1 MEYSAL
7 FNILQGE
14 RINLSDTQR
23 ARIAHALNTHP
34 VQSFGKMNET
44 LWETC
49 FDMLESEGIYLSNS
63 KQESIKAQMSALEEP
78 TKAPEE
84 VAPPGIHM
92 TEDQLRRIEEKL
104 TAILSYEPKVGVLG
118 KTGIGKS
125 SLCNALFGQEIC
137 PINNVEAC
145 TREPKE
151 VFLRIGGKGIKLLDV
166 PGVGE
171 NEKRDREYAEL
182 YRKLLPEFDLVL
194 WLIKADDRANAK
206 DLEFFQRIIKPHI
219 DQGKPFFFV
228 VSQVDKID
236 PIREWNDKN
245 HEPGPNQ
252 LLNIYRKANYI
263 AEQFS
268 IPSEKVIP
276 VSAIEGYKLKTLVE
290 EIVYALP
297 KEKKVTFFR
306 AVEEDKRSE
315 KATEHVKKSLGEI
328 LGEVVVSVVGT
339 VGAFANKLV
348 DLAGKVIEFGGSIAN
363 AITTIGDYFKK
374 IFL

>member
-49 FDMLESEGIYLSNS
+49 FDMLESEGVYLSNS

-78 TKAPEE
+78 TGAPEE

-92 TEDQLRRIEEKL
+92 TEDQLRRIEERL
-104 TAILSYEPKVGVLG
+104 SAILSYEPKVGVLG

-206 DLEFFQRIIKPHI
+206 DQEFFQRILKPHI

-228 VSQVDKID
+228 ASQVDKID
-236 PIREWNDKN
+236 PCREWDEKR
-245 HEPGPNQ
+245 HEPGPHQ
-252 LLNIYRKANYI
+252 LQTIQRKVIYI
-263 AEQFS
+263 ASQFS
-268 IPSEKVIP
+268 VPTSKVVP
-276 VSAIEGYKLKTLVE
+276 VSAIEGYNLTTLVD
-290 EIVYALP
+290 EIVFALP
-297 KEKKVTFFR
+297 REKKVTFFR

-315 KATEHVKKSLGEI
+315 KATEHVKKSFGEI
-328 LGEVVVSVVGT
+328 VGDVVESVIGAVGS
-339 VGAFANKLV
+339 FANKLV
-348 DLAGKVIEFGGSIAN
+348 DLAGKVVEAGGNIAN
-363 AITTIGDYFKK
+363 AIGTIGG
-374 IFL
+374 FLKRLLH